1 MIKVM
6 IFIKRRADLSLEAFR
21 EHYETVH
28 VPLSLTHLPLMQKH
42 ARNYVIRRPD
52 EPEGDYDVV
61 TECWFESW
69 ETLKATAAVLAEKRP
84 IFQEDEE
91 RFMDRASIRSVT
103 VDESVTWQAGAQ
115 ERNAAGNP

>member
-1 MIKVM
+1 VIKVM
-6 IFIKRRADLSLEAFR
+6 IFIKRRADLTMEAFR

-28 VPLSLTHLPLMQKH
+28 VPLSLTHLPLMRKH
-42 ARNYVIRRPD
+42 VRNYPIRRAD
-52 EPEGDYDVV
+52 EPEGDYDVI

-69 ETLKATAAVLAEKRP
+69 DTLKATAAVLAEKRP

-103 VDESVTWQAGAQ
+103 VEESVTWQTGV
-115 ERNAAGNP
+115 EPR